1 MRSGVAQELWES
13 KCLHPRLAG
22 THQPLHRHGS
32 DSAQNSLN
40 QRALQHVALAL
51 ILVSTLILVLA
62 TEDAIQ
68 QTAQALALPLTL
80 LLTTKGAIKQA
91 TETAST
97 AAEKITKTAAAK
109 QASQT
114 IWLLGLHARRLTSQF
129 PRIVGGIEIIAAL
142 GFQVLGELAALFRGE
157 PLIRFRR

>member
-32 DSAQNSLN
+32 DSAQHSLN

-51 ILVSTLILVLA
+51 ILVSTLILMLILVLA

-68 QTAQALALPLTL
+68 QTAQALVLP
-80 LLTTKGAIKQA
+80 
-91 TETAST
+91 
-97 AAEKITKTAAAK
+97 
-109 QASQT
+109 
-114 IWLLGLHARRLTSQF
+114 
-129 PRIVGGIEIIAAL
+129 
-142 GFQVLGELAALFRGE
+142 
-157 PLIRFRR
+157 